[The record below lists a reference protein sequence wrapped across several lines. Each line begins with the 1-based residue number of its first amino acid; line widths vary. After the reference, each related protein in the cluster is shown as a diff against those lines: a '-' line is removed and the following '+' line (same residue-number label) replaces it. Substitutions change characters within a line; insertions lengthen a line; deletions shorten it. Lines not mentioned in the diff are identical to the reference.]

1 MNHEE
6 TFALLDEFVSGE
18 LSEREHD
25 EVEAHLHECP
35 ACREEA
41 AALEALLA
49 DAAALPRGIAPPR
62 DLWAGIEARI
72 APAAPR
78 LQGEDDVKVIPFR
91 PRPRWRPP
99 QWVTAMAASV
109 VLVVGSSLVTMRV
122 MESRESAAPTLPQVV
137 VAPQGQAAPGQTQQ
151 TQTAFAAFAPA
162 ERDYQ
167 QAIAELQAVLQ
178 VRRARLAPETARTLE
193 TNLAI
198 IDAAIEES
206 RRALAAD
213 PNSGELTQMLSSV
226 YETKMQ
232 MLQKAVEL

>member
-6 TFALLDEFVSGE
+6 TLALLDDFVSGD
-18 LSEREHD
+18 LSPREND
-25 EVEAHLHECP
+25 EVEAHLHEC
-35 ACREEA
+35 AGCREEV

-72 APAAPR
+72 APAASHPE
-78 LQGEDDVKVIPFR
+78 GEDDVKVIPLR

-122 MESRESAAPTLPQVV
+122 MESRETAAPTLPGVV
-137 VAPQGQAAPGQTQQ
+137 VAPQAQAAPGQ

-178 VRRARLAPETARTLE
+178 VRRARLAPETVRTLE

-198 IDAAIEES
+198 IDAAIQES
-206 RRALAAD
+206 REALAAD
-213 PNSGELTQMLSSV
+213 PDSGELTQMLSSV